1 MSYVIP
7 DFQSKADDA
16 FTRTHESCVLFYP
29 DSPAIVS
36 IFCQMFWIFSDRLM
50 GRFRS
55 FTACADPGDTSK
67 SKTFCQKLSMQGPM
81 GNGVCQ
87 LSKEDESCGE
97 LHLWAALC
105 CVVVVTSP
113 RAQVAADFVRSVG
126 WWLEPRAGKT
136 LILSVMDVTSG
147 GRLG

>member
-55 FTACADPGDTSK
+55 FLPPVRILVTVANQKHFAKNYLCRVRWETVHVNFPKRANPVASCTYGQRCVARLLSHRHVPECSAD
-67 SKTFCQKLSMQGPM
+67 LL
-81 GNGVCQ
+81 VCG
-87 LSKEDESCGE
+87 S
-97 LHLWAALC
+97 
-105 CVVVVTSP
+105 
-113 RAQVAADFVRSVG
+113 
-126 WWLEPRAGKT
+126 EPRAGKT
-136 LILSVMDVTSG
+136 LILAVMDVTSG
-147 GRLG
+147 CRLG